1 MSTVFIVG
9 VTYDLAITLTF
20 YGYKDIYL
28 ILSERNFKPK
38 IWLGQQQQRK
48 VLVIE
53 EIEIIKSNLIEL
65 NKDLFDC
72 YTKAR
77 EDSNKGYL
85 KRLKNLWDTLY
96 S

>member
-1 MSTVFIVG
+1 M
-9 VTYDLAITLTF
+9 TLTF